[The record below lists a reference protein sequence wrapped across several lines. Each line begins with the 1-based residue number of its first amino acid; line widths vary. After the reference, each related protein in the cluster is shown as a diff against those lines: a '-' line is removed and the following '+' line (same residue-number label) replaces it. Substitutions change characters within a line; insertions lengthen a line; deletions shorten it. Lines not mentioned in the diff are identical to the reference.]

1 MQSLVIASKK
11 GLIVVIRLHRFGH
24 TVCVCAEIGLTCT
37 VYMYD
42 VPSCNN
48 LLYHSYR
55 IAGNFCWCIF
65 FV

>member
-11 GLIVVIRLHRFGH
+11 GLIAVLSLLRFAH

-37 VYMYD
+37 VYMY

-48 LLYHSYR
+48 LLYRSYR